1 VTRVAPL
8 RLLALLTGLAACLPA
23 SAAPIAGAASIA
35 TEDSPQIAATLE
47 GAPVADA
54 PIRTAA
60 ADDPAPVAT
69 VAPPAP
75 PVATAAAVVPATTPA
90 ATPATGACPAPA
102 EIARKLQARYD
113 ETRAFRAEFEQETYV
128 VALGERDQA
137 RGTVAFSKP
146 GRMRWDFTE
155 PTEQQIVS
163 DGATLWIYQPAER
176 QVLQAAFQAA
186 FVSTTPVSFLA
197 GVGRITDDFVAEPAT
212 HPCTAARAYVQ
223 LAPKVEQGLG
233 GLELTVDRAT
243 YDIVEA
249 AVTDPI
255 GNVTTLRFLDM
266 QRNVEIP
273 AAAFTFTVPPGVD
286 VIMAPGSAPP
296 L

>member
-23 SAAPIAGAASIA
+23 SAAPIAGAAPLA
-35 TEDSPQIAATLE
+35 TDDPAPTAAVLE
-47 GAPVADA
+47 GTPADA

-60 ADDPAPVAT
+60 ADDPAPVIT
-69 VAPPAP
+69 VAPMTP
-75 PVATAAAVVPATTPA
+75 PVGTAVPVVPAAPAA
-90 ATPATGACPAPA
+90 ATPVTDACPAPA
-102 EIARKLQARYD
+102 DITRRLQARYD
-113 ETRAFRAEFEQETYV
+113 ETRAFRADFEQETYV

-146 GRMRWDFTE
+146 GRMRWDFTA
-155 PTEQQIVS
+155 PTKQQIVS

-176 QVLQAAFQAA
+176 QVLQAGFQSA

-223 LAPKVEQGLG
+223 LAPKVDQGLG
-233 GLELTVDRAT
+233 GLELAVDRAT

-249 AVTDPI
+249 AVTDPV
-255 GNVTTLRFLDM
+255 GNVTTLRFLNM

-273 AAAFTFTVPPGVD
+273 PAAFTFTVPPGVD